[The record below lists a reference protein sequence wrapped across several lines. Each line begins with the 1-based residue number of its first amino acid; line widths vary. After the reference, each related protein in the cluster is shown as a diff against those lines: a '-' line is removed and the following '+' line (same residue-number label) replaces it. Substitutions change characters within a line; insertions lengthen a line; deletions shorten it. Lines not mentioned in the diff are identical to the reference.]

1 MIKPGNSVSKA
12 AVKIFR
18 ERVIILT
25 VSTESIKLNMMIGTM
40 RSRPTLEERM
50 SKILLI
56 RTFGP
61 YVMASWVSQIR
72 INPAT

>member
-1 MIKPGNSVSKA
+1 VIKPGNSVSKA

-18 ERVIILT
+18 ERVIILV

-40 RSRPTLEERM
+40 RSWPTLEERM

-56 RTFGP
+56 RRS
-61 YVMASWVSQIR
+61 VHM
-72 INPAT
+72 